1 MWAPWPVSLAGAALP
16 AEPDWSEAV
25 TVREDPDLAR
35 ELMSRLRPT
44 GSPRRTS
51 VTDLLSLRPAY
62 WRFTVGAP
70 PATPQREAMLE
81 SGRRLH
87 RILGLVYAPEGQLE
101 ARVHDTLVQGRID
114 VLGDRPIEVKTSGY
128 APPARD
134 PVSERPEHVDQ
145 VAMYSTLL
153 GVNAARLVYLHT
165 AGEEVRAAATYDLE
179 FASLDPIRTAMGA
192 RVRSLTTAC
201 GQGSPA
207 GLPRCP
213 WFARGCEFR
222 GASVCDCTG
231 DELPAASLVA
241 DASPRSTPRPELARL
256 LEDAVRARLA
266 ATHPPSIHRFRD
278 LLYPRRGYFDATGPP
293 EPSLV
298 TPYESETDTYS
309 RLVEALDTGPVGEAT
324 RLPTL
329 ADEPDEEVGGFRG
342 APVLVRTSRA
352 SRRLD
357 PSTVLDRSPQ
367 HALQLGF
374 RCVATGTNLARLV
387 MGYERATESERIQV
401 LEMTFDPSATFS
413 RVWRSRV
420 RRLDAARTR
429 GDPTTLDPCPAW
441 MFDGC
446 PYRDRCGCG
455 STAGASQ
462 R

>member
-1 MWAPWPVSLAGAALP
+1 VSLAGAALP
-16 AEPDWSEAV
+16 AEPDWRRAV
-25 TVREDPDLAR
+25 SVREDLDLAR
-35 ELMSRLRPT
+35 ELLSRLRPT

-51 VTDLLSLRPAY
+51 VTDLQSLRPAY

-70 PATPQREAMLE
+70 PIAPDREALLE

-87 RILGLVYAPEGQLE
+87 RILGLVFAPEGQLE
-101 ARVHDTLVQGRID
+101 VRVHDAHVQGRID
-114 VLGDRPIEVKTSGY
+114 VLGDRPIEIKTSGY

-134 PVSERPEHVDQ
+134 PVAERPEHVDQ

-153 GVNAARLVYLHT
+153 GVGAARLVYLH
-165 AGEEVRAAATYDLE
+165 AAADEVRGAAIYDLE
-179 FASLDPIRTAMGA
+179 FASLDPVREAMGA
-192 RVRSLTTAC
+192 RVRSLSAAC
-201 GQGSPA
+201 DQGSPA
-207 GLPRCP
+207 NLPRCP

-231 DELPAASLVA
+231 DEPPGESVA
-241 DASPRSTPRPELARL
+241 VDASPRSTPRPELARQ
-256 LEDAVRARLA
+256 LEDALRARLA
-266 ATHPPSIHRFRD
+266 GTHPPAIHRFRD
-278 LLYPRRGYFDATGPP
+278 LLYPRRGYYDAAGPP
-293 EPSLV
+293 DPSLGS
-298 TPYESETDTYS
+298 TFEAETDTYS
-309 RLVEALDTGPVGEAT
+309 RMVEALDTGPVGEAT

-329 ADEPDEEVGGFRG
+329 ADEPDEEVVGFRG

-374 RCVATGTNLARLV
+374 RCVATGTSRARLV
-387 MGYERATESERIQV
+387 MGYERASEAQRIQV
-401 LEMTFDPSATFS
+401 LEMTFAPPATFS
-413 RVWRSRV
+413 QVWRSRV
-420 RRLDAARTR
+420 RRLEAARAR
-429 GDPTTLDPCPAW
+429 RDPTFLDACPAW

-455 STAGASQ
+455 STAGPSQ